1 MNAERKLEA
10 RKSIF
15 PALAVSLLFVLMAGA
30 GGRLLFDRYEDRAKA
45 EATSRLA
52 STGKLRAGQLSAFFR
67 ERKGD
72 ARVASD
78 LLGTGLAEAWWQGGD
93 KDLPAMVRRSLN
105 LILAEYAYTGAMIL
119 DARGNIRFSAG
130 RSVSL
135 PAASKSLAL
144 QALDNGSPVFSIP
157 YFAGPAAQ
165 LEVMLDTFAPI
176 MSADGT
182 KAVGVLI
189 LRGDWDHLLSLTLP
203 WPEDG
208 RSAEYLLVAKDGA
221 DVLFLN
227 RAEDRK
233 QAMNRLRMPLTGDA
247 HSVAWPAINA
257 VQGYYGAMES
267 IDYRGEPVLSYSL
280 PVPDS
285 GWSMVAKEDV
295 AEALEGLRHIETAA
309 TFSFLIVVA
318 LAFALWWWW
327 LYSRQRAEQ
336 ALRESNERFEKAFR
350 ASPDSITLVTLDN
363 GTFVEVNAGFER
375 FTGYSAAETM
385 GRNARDLDLWMDP
398 AQREYLFAELK
409 AGRSVSGLEA
419 RIRRKDGETR
429 VGQRFAT
436 RVAIG
441 GVPHVLSIMRDITE
455 RKLVEEALVDSY
467 RLLQAIVNTAPV
479 RVFWKDRESRFLGCN
494 PAFAKDAGEAHPN
507 DLIGKDDYQLG
518 WKAQAELYRA
528 DDRRVMDSGIPKLSY
543 EEPQTTPDGHSIW
556 LRTSKVPLRNANNE
570 TIGVLGIYEDITE
583 RKHADEEIRK
593 LNAELEQR
601 VQQRT
606 SELQSANSELEKFAY
621 SVAHDLRAPLR
632 GIDGYS
638 RLLLAEHAAGLDED
652 GRQFLR
658 NIVRATQYMSEL
670 IDDLLAYSRLDR
682 RNMQTAQ
689 IDPRA
694 LIEALLA
701 ERADEIR
708 TRGVAVSVAVACPSV
723 STDRDGLAMAL
734 RNLLE
739 NALKFTRNVPKP
751 TIEVSG
757 HDTGTACIL
766 AVRDNGVG
774 FDMKFHDKIFDI
786 FQRLHRNEDYP
797 GTGVGLAIVR
807 KAMERMGGRAWAES
821 APGKGATFYL
831 EIPE

>member
-1 MNAERKLEA
+1 
-10 RKSIF
+10 
-15 PALAVSLLFVLMAGA
+15 V
-30 GGRLLFDRYEDRAKA
+30 
-45 EATSRLA
+45 
-52 STGKLRAGQLSAFFR
+52 
-67 ERKGD
+67 
-72 ARVASD
+72 
-78 LLGTGLAEAWWQGGD
+78 
-93 KDLPAMVRRSLN
+93 
-105 LILAEYAYTGAMIL
+105 
-119 DARGNIRFSAG
+119 
-130 RSVSL
+130 
-135 PAASKSLAL
+135 
-144 QALDNGSPVFSIP
+144 
-157 YFAGPAAQ
+157 
-165 LEVMLDTFAPI
+165 
-176 MSADGT
+176 
-182 KAVGVLI
+182 
-189 LRGDWDHLLSLTLP
+189 DWDHLLALTLP

-208 RSAEYLLVAKDGA
+208 RSAAYLLVTKDGA

-227 RAEDRK
+227 QSEGRK
-233 QAMNRLRMPLTGDA
+233 QATNRLRMPLTGDA
-247 HSVAWPAINA
+247 HSAALPAIRA
-257 VQGYYGAMES
+257 VQGYYGAVES

-363 GTFVEVNAGFER
+363 GTFVEVNASFER
-375 FTGYSAAETM
+375 FTGYSAAEAM

-398 AQREYLFAELK
+398 AQRDYLFAELK

-419 RIRRKDGETR
+419 CIRRKDGETR

-436 RVAIG
+436 RVAIN

-455 RKLVEEALVDSY
+455 A
-467 RLLQAIVNTAPV
+467 
-479 RVFWKDRESRFLGCN
+479 
-494 PAFAKDAGEAHPN
+494 
-507 DLIGKDDYQLG
+507 
-518 WKAQAELYRA
+518 
-528 DDRRVMDSGIPKLSY
+528 
-543 EEPQTTPDGHSIW
+543 
-556 LRTSKVPLRNANNE
+556 
-570 TIGVLGIYEDITE
+570 
-583 RKHADEEIRK
+583 KHADEEIRK
-593 LNAELEQR
+593 LNTELEQR

-606 SELQSANSELEKFAY
+606 SELQSANSELEKFTY

-658 NIVRATQYMSEL
+658 NIARATQYMSEL

-682 RNMQTAQ
+682 RNMQPVQ

-708 TRGVAVSVAVACPSV
+708 ARGVAVSVAVACRSV
-723 STDRDGLAMAL
+723 STDREGLAMAL

-739 NALKFTRNVPKP
+739 NALKFTRDVPKP
-751 TIEVSG
+751 MIEVSG
-757 HDTGTACIL
+757 RDTSTACIL

-774 FDMKFHDKIFDI
+774 FDMKFHDKIFGI
-786 FQRLHRNEDYP
+786 FQHLHRSEDYP